1 MLLVWNGMLTIGLSL
16 ATVSAL
22 GWVVYQLQKA
32 PEGYEDEK
40 GFYAIKR
47 TAGSKVIRAQKAT
60 GSMASL
66 RSATASREGRPFPD
80 ALSKNRHLL
89 I

>member
-1 MLLVWNGMLTIGLSL
+1 MLLISNGMLTIGLSL

-32 PEGYEDEK
+32 PEGYEDER

-47 TAGSKVIRAQKAT
+47 AAGSKVIRARKAT
-60 GSMASL
+60 GSVASL
-66 RSATASREGRPFPD
+66 RSAKASR
-80 ALSKNRHLL
+80 
-89 I
+89 